1 MNFSQFTRFAAATAV
16 LAISTGAS
24 AQLQDVGGFGQSTVS
39 SASNGYSH
47 GRLMKWNGGAT
58 FNAYCIDPYTGT
70 ALPGSYDVISLN
82 TFTSGAGS
90 QYAQQLG
97 RLGGYAGLDA
107 GANAQLTVRKD
118 IDELY
123 RWAYSDVLSSN
134 NTAKAAAFGLVL
146 WEVIMQG
153 SGNGTTTGGNGGSTY
168 SRSSASFTT
177 TGGDGTNGNFGATE
191 ALSTDK
197 VEFWVD
203 KYLTALNG
211 NSWTTT
217 LGFAS
222 ATNWNYTIYFDN
234 TPASQTFITATR
246 QGVPEPATLALAAV
260 GLFGAIRMSR
270 RSKKV

>member
-1 MNFSQFTRFAAATAV
+1 MNFSQITRFAAVTAA
-16 LAISTGAS
+16 LAISTSAS
-24 AQLQDVGGFGQSTVS
+24 AQLQDVGGFGQSTFS
-39 SASNGYSH
+39 SASGGYSP

-82 TFTSGAGS
+82 TFTSGGATS
-90 QYAQQLG
+90 QYGQQLSRG
-97 RLGGYAGLDA
+97 GGYTGLDTS
-107 GANAQLTVRKD
+107 ANAQLTVRKD

-153 SGNGTTTGGNGGSTY
+153 SGNGTTTGGNGGTTY
-168 SRSSASFTT
+168 SRTSASFTT
-177 TGGDGTNGNFGATE
+177 TGGDTTGGNFGSTE

-222 ATNWNYTIYFDN
+222 QTNWNYTVYFDN
-234 TPASQTFITATR
+234 TPASQTFITASR
-246 QGVPEPATLALAAV
+246 VPEPASLALVALGLIGAA
-260 GLFGAIRMSR
+260 GASR
-270 RSKKV
+270 RSKKA